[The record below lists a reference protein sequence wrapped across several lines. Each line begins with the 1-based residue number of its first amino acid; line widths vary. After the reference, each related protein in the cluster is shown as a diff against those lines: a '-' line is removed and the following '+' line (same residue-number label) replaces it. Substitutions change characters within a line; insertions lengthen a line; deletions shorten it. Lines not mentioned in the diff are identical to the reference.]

1 MSCALLTQILDD
13 IKTAMK
19 AHDAETL
26 GTLRTLHSD
35 IKNEAMKSGATPAQ
49 ITESITDAMCIDVLA
64 KSVKQKQE
72 SIEILKKGG
81 FLDKIPAEEA
91 VIAIYRKYM
100 PAEMTEDE
108 VKALIA
114 EIKAATGASSPKYMG
129 KIMKELSP
137 KVKGRFDAKRASA
150 LVQEALK

>member
-81 FLDKIPAEEA
+81 FLDKIPAEDA

-114 EIKAATGASSPKYMG
+114 EIKAATGASSPKDMG

>member
-114 EIKAATGASSPKYMG
+114 EIKVATGASSPKDMG